1 MANWWEEPALTG
13 VGRLPMRPPL
23 VDRAGSFFRSLD
35 GRWRFSLAARP
46 DAAPAGFET
55 PDFDDGGWSEVD
67 VPGCFTMQGYDRPIY
82 TNIAMPFRTFPPDV
96 PDANPT
102 GCYRTTFVVP
112 SDWRGRRVVIHIGAA
127 DSALRLWVNGAEVGI
142 SKDSRLEAEFD
153 LTDVVRYGVSN
164 VLAAQV
170 VRWSDGSFLEDQDQW
185 WQSGIHREVFLY
197 STPRTFLAD
206 VHANASL
213 SGELDAGTLDL
224 RVDVSFEEA
233 ARADGWVVRAR
244 CETERGDA
252 VTHANSMRPCRAP
265 RRVPLRRTHRSP
277 PSRRARRRAVVSRDP
292 EPLPAARGSRR
303 SRRQRTRQR
312 EPLDRIPASRH
323 SRARA
328 PRERCGGAV
337 AWRQPA
343 RLRPRHR
350 TAS

>member
-23 VDRAGSFFRSLD
+23 VDRAGPFFRSLD

-112 SDWRGRRVVIHIGAA
+112 SDWQGRRVVIHIGAA
-127 DSALRLWVNGAEVGI
+127 DERAAAVGERRRGRHQQGLPARSRVRPHRRRAVRRVERARGPGRPLVRRFVPRRPGPVVAGRHPPRGLPLQHAAHLPGGRARERIALRRTRRGHARPARRCLVRGSCARRRLGR
-142 SKDSRLEAEFD
+142 SRA
-153 LTDVVRYGVSN
+153 VRN
-164 VLAAQV
+164 
-170 VRWSDGSFLEDQDQW
+170 RTRR
-185 WQSGIHREVFLY
+185 SGDAR
-197 STPRTFLAD
+197 TPR
-206 VHANASL
+206 
-213 SGELDAGTLDL
+213 
-224 RVDVSFEEA
+224 
-233 ARADGWVVRAR
+233 ARAA
-244 CETERGDA
+244 
-252 VTHANSMRPCRAP
+252 HA

-277 PSRRARRRAVVSRDP
+277 PSRRARRRAVVGRDP

-312 EPLDRIPASRH
+312 DPLDRIPASR
-323 SRARA
+323 RFA
-328 PRERCGGAV
+328 GA
-337 AWRQPA
+337 
-343 RLRPRHR
+343 
-350 TAS
+350 SSS